1 MPLNGYEK
9 CLVNIENKF
18 IKSIN
23 FAYLNIN
30 FHFVPLNT
38 CNLNAF
44 RTQLQDYGTKADS
57 VPHRQVLF
65 SYLHFRYNFILKL
78 RSNRL

>member
-23 FAYLNIN
+23 FAYLNNN

-38 CNLNAF
+38 CNLNASF
-44 RTQLQDYGTKADS
+44 PNTTSG
-57 VPHRQVLF
+57 
-65 SYLHFRYNFILKL
+65 L
-78 RSNRL
+78 RNTS